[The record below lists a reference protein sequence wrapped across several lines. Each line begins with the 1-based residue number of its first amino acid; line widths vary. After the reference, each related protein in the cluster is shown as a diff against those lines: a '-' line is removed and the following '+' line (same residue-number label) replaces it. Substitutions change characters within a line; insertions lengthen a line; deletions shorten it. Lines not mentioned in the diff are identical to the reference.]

1 MLWNEIAKICLDI
14 LSSSISLIY
23 SDTRAVAINL
33 ESNLKNMIN
42 EKQADNNTIAMNY
55 LSLAENIKKLL

>member
-1 MLWNEIAKICLDI
+1 MLWNEIGKICLDI